1 MLCRS
6 RRDYERASWTGV
18 QTLWLET
25 GRHDVAIVQHRL
37 LRMYCLQDD
46 DCFGRRESIS
56 ELPRTV
62 FGSLGNGRYRMSYP
76 AVESV
81 YSLASR
87 LWLANSEFGD
97 ETKRLT
103 SAGN

>member
-25 GRHDVAIVQHRL
+25 GRHDVALVQRCL

-46 DCFGRRESIS
+46 DCFGRRQPIP

-62 FGSLGNGRYRMSYP
+62 LGSLGNGRYCMSCP
-76 AVESV
+76 TVESV
-81 YSLASR
+81 HSLASF
-87 LWLANSEFGD
+87 LWMANFEVGH
-97 ETKRLT
+97 ETKR
-103 SAGN
+103 